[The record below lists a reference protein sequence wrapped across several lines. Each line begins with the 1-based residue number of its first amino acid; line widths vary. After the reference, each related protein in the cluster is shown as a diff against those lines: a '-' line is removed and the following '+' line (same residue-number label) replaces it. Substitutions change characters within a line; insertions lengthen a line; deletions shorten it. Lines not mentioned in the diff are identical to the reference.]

1 MIIKQ
6 FIKYQKVILI
16 LIFLLAFFQEMKS
29 QTIPYSEEITI
40 IAPYKPT
47 ISNAY
52 KLTISPRI
60 ATSQMDKPEFNFT
73 IQPTPFKTNIQ
84 PKNIKPVS
92 IIGEPLSKLH
102 RNFIKAGFGNYRTPY
117 IEFFAHSLRSKKR
130 SLGVHLKHLSSGDL
144 KDYPNSG
151 QSDSEID
158 ITSTKYLKNHDVHGD
173 IIFKRNVVH
182 HYGIDES
189 FPENYDITKEFLKQ
203 RYITTGADFGLN
215 SRYLQSSKLNHSLNF
230 NYNYLFDLFKSSEHN
245 VNIKADMNHDVKIFR
260 VMKSQNLGLETQL
273 DLYRNKDTLSTHTG
287 SVLTFKPYF
296 STSFNEY
303 SFFVGIKTSIKLDT
317 ISKAYFYPLAE
328 VKLSIIPEIFKAWLG
343 FSGELYKNSFR
354 SFSTENPFIISI
366 IPLEYTNNTFKLYG
380 GLSSRIGRFI
390 DFKLSLDGSTINNLP
405 LFVNDTSTQQNR
417 DLYNQFTV
425 VYDDAKLFHAKAEII
440 FQDAGK
446 YLFILGADLFKYD
459 VEAELEAWHK
469 PLYDISF
476 IGQYNIQDKFIMDG
490 GFIIVGKS
498 YARTFQEGK
507 VIPKQLDGFIDINL
521 ALEYKYSKQLSGFIN
536 LNNIANVEYFRWNN
550 YASQRF
556 NFLIGVMYSF

>member
-6 FIKYQKVILI
+6 YINYQKGTLI
-16 LIFLLAFFQEMKS
+16 LVFLLAFFQVGKS
-29 QTIPYSEEITI
+29 QTTPYSEEITI

-47 ISNAY
+47 ISDAY
-52 KLTISPRI
+52 RLTISPRI
-60 ATSQMDKPEFNFT
+60 ATSQMDKPAFSYT
-73 IQPTPFKTNIQ
+73 IQSTPFKINIQ

-92 IIGEPLSKLH
+92 IVGEPLSKLH

-144 KDYPNSG
+144 KNHPNSS

-158 ITSTKYLKNHDVHGD
+158 ITSTKYLKNHDLHGD
-173 IIFKRNVVH
+173 LFFKRNVVH
-182 HYGIDES
+182 HYGIDKS
-189 FPENYDITKEFLKQ
+189 FSENYDITKEFLKQ
-203 RYITTGADFGLN
+203 RFITAGADVGFS

-230 NYNYLFDLFKSSEHN
+230 KYYYLFDMFKSSEHN
-245 VNIKADMNHDVKIFR
+245 GKIKADINHDVKIFR
-260 VMKSQNLGLETQL
+260 VIKKQNLGFDTQL
-273 DLYRNKDTLSTHTG
+273 DLYRNKDTLNTNTG

-303 SFFVGIKTSIKLDT
+303 SFFVGIKTSIQLDS
-317 ISKAYFYPLAE
+317 ISKAHFYPLAE

-343 FSGELYKNSFR
+343 FSGEIYKNNTR
-354 SFSTENPFIISI
+354 SFSTENPFIIST

-380 GLSSRIGRFI
+380 GVSSRIGKFI
-390 DFKLSLDGSTINNLP
+390 DVKLSLDGSTINNLP
-405 LFVNDTSTQQNR
+405 LFVNDTSTQQNH

-425 VYDDAKLFHAKAEII
+425 VYDAAKLFHGKAEVI

-446 YLFILGADLFKYD
+446 YSFIVGAELFKYD

-469 PLYDISF
+469 PLYNISF
-476 IGQYNIQDKFIMDG
+476 MGQYNIQDKFIIDG
-490 GFIIVGKS
+490 GFVVYGKS

-521 ALEYKYSKQLSGFIN
+521 ALEYRYSQQLSGFIN
-536 LNNIANVEYFRWNN
+536 MNNIANVEYFRWNN

-556 NFLIGVMYSF
+556 NLLIGVMYSF